1 MNGIDNLQSFC
12 FTDGT
17 FWFIFDSMN
26 NTVATNIRID
36 KDLKKQATE
45 LFNDMGLSL
54 SGAITLFLKQSVLQ
68 DGLPFRPRREKPKAP
83 LDKAIEEAEQLE
95 NDPNAK
101 TYATPQE
108 LWDELGV

>member
-1 MNGIDNLQSFC
+1 
-12 FTDGT
+12 
-17 FWFIFDSMN
+17 MN

-68 DGLPFRPRREKPKAP
+68 DGLPFRPRRAKPKTP

-101 TYATPQE
+101 TYKNFQE
-108 LWDELGV
+108 ILDELGIKD